1 MSDDEYYED
10 DDDWY
15 WYEDEYTG
23 IGDDLAATAV
33 HSPIMVEDPSL
44 EIVETFSD
52 WEYYSDDYYDD
63 DPSIIKKQGTESGS
77 AEGHTDGPPRKKKRK
92 LSALQD
98 VPTTLSLG
106 PAIVD
111 GSSSPTDANSFQ
123 GVLWRRPPAA
133 ALGKEEITLYEPGKG
148 EKVAL
153 LSDWREVFKSSLAR
167 TDWFQ
172 NGVNPQE
179 DDDMEKQQQHLEPIV
194 REEVT
199 PEIQENGVRENRY
212 ATYSPPPLEIDDM
225 NKSINRQREKNIQPD
240 LGKPQSNLREM
251 MVVGDSEEGEPEEIE
266 ESAAAPLEEP
276 ADAEVE
282 DENMEQQQEETE
294 KEPTTRKKMLR
305 VEVPAPSSNVTNSS
319 PPRKRGRKPKDAT
332 STKQQQKPQKSPVI
346 TSDNNK
352 VSNPK
357 KRGASSLQVDEND
370 EPDSKR
376 RSRRIASVSETQPE
390 QKRVP
395 AKSNRGRKRNV

>member
-1 MSDDEYYED
+1 
-10 DDDWY
+10 
-15 WYEDEYTG
+15 
-23 IGDDLAATAV
+23 
-33 HSPIMVEDPSL
+33 MVEDPSL

-52 WEYYSDDYYDD
+52 WDYYSDDYYDD
-63 DPSIIKKQGTESGS
+63 DPSIIKKHGTESGS

-98 VPTTLSLG
+98 VPALSLS

-111 GSSSPTDANSFQ
+111 SSPTDANSFK
-123 GVLWRRPPAA
+123 GVLWRPPS

-153 LSDWREVFKSSLAR
+153 LSDWREVFKTSLVR

-179 DDDMEKQQQHLEPIV
+179 DDVGRQQLEPIV
-194 REEVT
+194 REVI

-225 NKSINRQREKNIQPD
+225 NKSINRQREKTVQSES
-240 LGKPQSNLREM
+240 GKPQSNLREM
-251 MVVGDSEEGEPEEIE
+251 MVVGDSEAGEPEEIE
-266 ESAAAPLEEP
+266 ESAAPLEDP
-276 ADAEVE
+276 AEVE

-294 KEPTTRKKMLR
+294 KEPTTRKKTLR
-305 VEVPAPSSNVTNSS
+305 VEVPAPSNVTNSA
-319 PPRKRGRKPKDAT
+319 PPRKRGRKPKDAS
-332 STKQQQKPQKSPVI
+332 STKQQQQKSPVT
-346 TSDNNK
+346 TSNNNK

-357 KRGASSLQVDEND
+357 KRGASSLQADENDEND

-390 QKRVP
+390 QKRAP